1 MKRRA
6 PAAPVGVDKGI
17 PQKVVK
23 QALEIKRAGPYLI
36 GKFHHVYFL
45 QKFSRCYTGRSS
57 TYTWSARLV
66 FEYLLNVVMKFSQK
80 QY

>member
-23 QALEIKRAGPYLI
+23 QALEIKKGRPYLI
-36 GKFHHVYFL
+36 GKFHHVVF
-45 QKFSRCYTGRSS
+45 FNRSS
-57 TYTWSARLV
+57 LDATQVDPLPTLGLPDLCS
-66 FEYLLNVVMKFSQK
+66 SIC
-80 QY
+80 

>member
-6 PAAPVGVDKGI
+6 PTASVGIDKGI

-36 GKFHHVYFL
+36 GKFHHVYFF
-45 QKFSRCYTGRSS
+45 K
-57 TYTWSARLV
+57 
-66 FEYLLNVVMKFSQK
+66 
-80 QY
+80 

>member
-6 PAAPVGVDKGI
+6 PTAPAGVDKGI

-36 GKFHHVYFL
+36 GRFHHVYFL
-45 QKFSRCYTGRSS
+45 Q
-57 TYTWSARLV
+57 
-66 FEYLLNVVMKFSQK
+66 
-80 QY
+80 